1 MHLDLALLVGA
12 LISLFIYFSF
22 CLQCTTITGQQCS
35 QVPTQTC
42 TTVYE
47 SVCDNSVGSLV
58 NTLGRRGR
66 REAEDETEEEEREA
80 RQLDIP
86 ANRGRTFG
94 NIGLNANLG
103 GGLGVG
109 GRPSGGLGV
118 SGGVGAGLGLSG
130 GRSQARPATTT
141 RLSGQTQTVPGTRVV
156 TGTRQTCEPCLTMLY
171 NA

>member
-1 MHLDLALLVGA
+1 M
-12 LISLFIYFSF
+12 
-22 CLQCTTITGQQCS
+22 
-35 QVPTQTC
+35 PTQTC

-47 SVCDNSVGSLV
+47 SVCDNSVGGLV

-130 GRSQARPATTT
+130 ARSQARPGTQTT
-141 RLSGQTQTVPGTRVV
+141 RLSGQTQSVPGTRVV
-156 TGTRQTCEPCLTMLY
+156 TGTRQTCEPSLTMLY
-171 NA
+171 NTQRTNRSIVQHYQLLLTCLGPGW

>member
-1 MHLDLALLVGA
+1 MHCTY
-12 LISLFIYFSF
+12 ISLFNNFSF

-109 GRPSGGLGV
+109 GGRG
-118 SGGVGAGLGLSG
+118 G
-130 GRSQARPATTT
+130 GRYSSDGPLTVIYRERGLQNP
-141 RLSGQTQTVPGTRVV
+141 LSR
-156 TGTRQTCEPCLTMLY
+156 RILKSL
-171 NA
+171 A